1 MRQQKMKRFLL
12 LSLLSIPELNAQ
24 TVLVKPYIQP
34 GDASAIGTS
43 DSRVLTWVTDAK
55 SAVFQVS
62 FSFGETTKTAIPTAT
77 PLDFAKYTPPRA
89 QPNSTTPS
97 AVETAPS
104 QPATTLD
111 QLKKAVADA
120 FPAII
125 EREQHYIRYRAILPD
140 LPLNSEVRW
149 KVTTRTGQTIREGI
163 TKTKISPGNRT
174 RFVAVGDMASNK
186 PEAFGVAYRISES
199 HPDFL
204 IALGDIVYPG
214 GRAIQY
220 MNHFFPVYNDVTKP
234 SPRTGAPLMASIPF
248 YPVVGNH
255 DADSQRLP
263 NYADA
268 FSCFHWFTV
277 PKNGPGE
284 GPWNTPL
291 GKDASAA
298 EGFRKMAGPEYPAMC
313 NYSFDY
319 GDGHFLVLDANGYAA
334 KDMNALLPWIE
345 RDLGASNQR
354 WKFVSFHHPAFHT
367 SKEHYTEQRMRLL
380 QPLFE
385 RTGVDLVLAGHVHNY
400 QRSLPLRFTPNP
412 EGRDKRGRVNGSLA
426 LDREYDGVSNTR
438 PNGVIHLVSG
448 GGGAK
453 LYSLDLQKTVEQ
465 LMKDHPDNYQPL
477 TAKYVP
483 EHSFTVFDMTSDELA
498 VEQIN
503 LEGKVVDSFRVTK
516 PARQAPEKP
525 VTPLPAR

>member
-1 MRQQKMKRFLL
+1 MKRLLFLTL
-12 LSLLSIPELNAQ
+12 LPHAALHAQ
-24 TVLVKPYIQP
+24 TVLVKPYLQP
-34 GDASAIGTS
+34 GDASAIGTT

-55 SAVFQVS
+55 PAS
-62 FSFGETTKTAIPTAT
+62 FHVEFTVANTTSSVTPSAT
-77 PLDFAKYTPPRA
+77 PLVFAKYTPPPP
-89 QPNSTTPS
+89 QPSTATPP
-97 AVETAPS
+97 TIGKPQP

-120 FPAII
+120 FPALI
-125 EREQHYIRYRAILPD
+125 ERDQHYIRYRATLPN
-140 LPLNSEVRW
+140 LPLNSEVTWR
-149 KVTTRTGQTIREGI
+149 VLTDSGETVRAGI
-163 TKTKISPGNRT
+163 MKTKTSQGNRT

-186 PEAFGVAYRISES
+186 PEAFGVAFHIAEKR
-199 HPDFL
+199 PDFL

-220 MNHFFPVYNDVTKP
+220 MNHFFPVYNDVIRA
-234 SPRTGAPLMASIPF
+234 SPATGAPLMASIPF

-255 DADSQRLP
+255 DADSQKLP
-263 NYADA
+263 TYADA
-268 FSCFHWFTV
+268 FSCFHWFSI

-291 GKDASAA
+291 GKDATAA
-298 EGFRKMAGPEYPAMC
+298 AHFRSMAGPEYPAMC

-334 KDMNALLPWIE
+334 KDMDALLPWIE
-345 RDLGASNQR
+345 QDLAKSTQR

-385 RTGVDLVLAGHVHNY
+385 KTGVDLVLAGHVHNY
-400 QRSLPLRFTPNP
+400 QRSLPLRFVPGP
-412 EGRDKRGRVNGSLA
+412 EGRDKRGRVNGKLT
-426 LDREYDGVSNTR
+426 LDREFDGVARTR
-438 PNGVIHLVSG
+438 PDGVIHLVSG

-453 LYSLDLQKTVEQ
+453 LYSLDLEKTIEQ
-465 LMKDHPDNYQPL
+465 LVKDHPDNYQPL

-483 EHSFTVFDMTSDELA
+483 EHSFTVIDMTRDALS

-503 LEGKVVDSFRVTK
+503 IAGKVVDSFRITK
-516 PARQAPEKP
+516 ASD
-525 VTPLPAR
+525 